1 MAWQCLF
8 GIQFR
13 EFGGSILVLM
23 VTLVCALQVTCAA
36 DGSRWSLRPDAPSV
50 PVVDLRVP
58 SGSTIGLAVRVVA
71 PGCLP
76 GPAVDVAITV
86 DAVVPSARVDAASGY
101 TRGGAGGGGGGGG
114 GGVLVLFGRA
124 RIALSSPVDVSS
136 SVLVVT
142 LSTASHDAR
151 HVIRHELPLGAAGAW
166 VGDLPCDPAWTRLD
180 ATVEAPGCVAA
191 AAPAAAGA
199 AVTVVS
205 APEYLVR
212 LAEVPHAVADKLV
225 RAGYMTIWALLLLTQ
240 PAASAAKL
248 YVGEWL
254 VLSKVI
260 KEVAKAPRPMLPPP
274 LQGDPSPARSFVV
287 GALRGLSHDAIA
299 PVVRY
304 FESRGLNTA
313 TALESLA
320 DEARASEAAADVLL
334 SEEGIILPGY
344 RATLIDAMRAPA
356 HVPPSPHA
364 ARDALPAFLAVRYD
378 LKEWLS
384 ARAVARAVSQTG
396 QDVAIKMT
404 ANAWAWKHE
413 KEMLLVRG
421 VQLDLRAYLLFP
433 HGRFSEVWCLR
444 VMVSG
449 FWFSWVLLFV
459 FLAGRVLL
467 Q

>member
-1 MAWQCLF
+1 
-8 GIQFR
+8 
-13 EFGGSILVLM
+13 M
-23 VTLVCALQVTCAA
+23 VTLMCALQVTCAA
-36 DGSRWSLRPDAPSV
+36 DGSRWSLRPAAPSV
-50 PVVDLRVP
+50 PIVDLRVP

-76 GPAVDVAITV
+76 GPAIDVAITV

-114 GGVLVLFGRA
+114 GGGLLVVFGRA
-124 RIALSSPVDVSS
+124 RIVLSSPVDVSS

-212 LAEVPHAVADKLV
+212 LAEVPLPHAVADKLV
-225 RAGYMTIWALLLLTQ
+225 RAGYMTIWALLLLTK
-240 PAASAAKL
+240 PAASATKL
-248 YVGEWL
+248 SVGDWL
-254 VLSKVI
+254 VLSMVI
-260 KEVAKAPRPMLPPP
+260 KEVAKAQRPMLPPP
-274 LQGDPSPARSFVV
+274 LQGDPTPAFKFVA
-287 GALRGLSHDAIA
+287 GALRGVPADVLETVAG
-299 PVVRY
+299 Y

-313 TALESLA
+313 TALEGLAEEARGAEEGAA
-320 DEARASEAAADVLL
+320 DELL

-356 HVPPSPHA
+356 PVPPSPHA
-364 ARDALPAFLAVRYD
+364 ARDALPAFLAARYD

-421 VQLDLRAYLLFP
+421 VQFDLRAFPLFP
-433 HGRFSEVWCLR
+433 HGRFSEVW
-444 VMVSG
+444 
-449 FWFSWVLLFV
+449 
-459 FLAGRVLL
+459 
-467 Q
+467 